1 MGAKD
6 HFSWELPNGWTSR
19 CKEIRLILVLQ
30 YLAASFGVFI
40 ACLISH
46 QNFS

>member
-6 HFSWELPNGWTSR
+6 HFSWELPSGWTSR

-30 YLAASFGVFI
+30 YLAAFGVFI
-40 ACLISH
+40 ACLVSP
-46 QNFS
+46 QGFS